1 MTLSSSRL
9 IVVAICVAIALFIVP
24 VTAVADTYQF
34 FDLGTARPIFGI
46 DTTGDV
52 VIVNPSGGCDIF
64 DNPCYLQF
72 HQGVV
77 ISFGTTPP
85 ALDYDNGTPC
95 TPALPPGTVISHGV
109 CNGSLFAY
117 GEVSPQLGLFAGTGF
132 VHDGPVTFLVMNGV
146 GDIAWSDGN
155 DNTEAY
161 DLTAHAP
168 EPNTLTLFVIGGV
181 GALGAIRRRFGRM
194 ATRC

>member
-1 MTLSSSRL
+1 MTLSPSRL
-9 IVVAICVAIALFIVP
+9 VVVTICVAIALFLVP
-24 VTAVADTYQF
+24 ATAIADTYQF
-34 FDLGTARPIFGI
+34 FDLGTARPIYGI
-46 DTTGDV
+46 DTSGDV
-52 VIVNPSGGCDIF
+52 VIVAPGSCGMF

-77 ISFGTTPP
+77 ISIEPTPP

-95 TPALPPGTVISHGV
+95 TPVLPPGTVISHGV

-132 VHDGPVTFLVMNGV
+132 VHDGPVTFLVMNGS

-168 EPNTLTLFVIGGV
+168 EPNTLTLFVIGAIGGV
-181 GALGAIRRRFGRM
+181 EAVRRRFGRV
-194 ATRC
+194 ARLR